1 LRMRPSLPLALV
13 SMGILGGVL
22 FSVAQDGFGQDP
34 ASAES
39 PQTGVVLT
47 KLSPPMYPPLAHQA
61 RIMGDVKV
69 YVHVRRDGGVE
80 SAELFSGHPMLAL
93 AALESARKSQ
103 FECRG
108 CRDEVSSYPIT
119 YTFGFL
125 DDGKPVAVVT
135 KRPARSS
142 KCLFLWKCGIEI
154 PTMWGCPQGRPTEI
168 TESSGHVTILVS
180 TVCVETGA
188 VY

>member
-1 LRMRPSLPLALV
+1 
-13 SMGILGGVL
+13 MGVLGGVL
-22 FSVAQDGFGQDP
+22 ISVAQHGLAQEA

-39 PQTGVVLT
+39 PQTGIVMT

-61 RIMGDVKV
+61 RIMGDVRV
-69 YVHVRRDGGVE
+69 YVHVRRDGRVE
-80 SAELFSGHPMLAL
+80 SVELFSGHPMLVL

-108 CRDEVSSYPIT
+108 CGDEISSFPIT

-125 DDGKPVAVVT
+125 DDGKPTAVVT
-135 KRPARSS
+135 KRPVRSS
-142 KCLFLWKCGIEI
+142 KCLFLWKCGIGSTTE
-154 PTMWGCPQGRPTEI
+154 WGCPQVRPTEI

-180 TVCVETGA
+180 TVCVEAAA